1 MSIFAVFLPMK
12 DEQKSEQY
20 RPEHLEF
27 LEKLHESGHVPA
39 YGKFADGS
47 GGLVMYKVNS
57 YEEAETLV
65 KEDPFVKEGART
77 YEIREWVMTSS
88 EWK

>member
-1 MSIFAVFLPMK
+1 MSIYAVFLPMK
-12 DEQKSEQY
+12 DEEKSAQY
-20 RPEHLEF
+20 RPQHLEF
-27 LEKLHESGHVPA
+27 LEKLHESGSVSA

-47 GGLVMYKVNS
+47 GGLVMYRTAS
-57 YEEAETLV
+57 YEETEKLV